1 MSDFTRIEIAINQ
14 ETLAWL
20 QEEARHLTAA
30 QEHQDAL
37 TVADVVVLMIE
48 RQRRAQTEHEQHP
61 LE

>member
-1 MSDFTRIEIAINQ
+1 MSDFTRIEISVNQ
-14 ETLAWL
+14 ETLLWL

-30 QEHQDAL
+30 QEHQNPL

-48 RQRRAQTEHEQHP
+48 RQRRAQTEHETHP